1 MSCRRRRPGSSRGSP
16 CRQCFMSNVSEMSQF
31 WTNSISCAGCGFGIA
46 RVIREIAYQKPKQG
60 QSHIFRLR
68 NGHKARKILSDN
80 PLFPITFITPPSVL
94 LATMIPR
101 FLSCSVAS
109 TSLSA
114 QRSAYA
120 VSILCSYAHRIP
132 HTGIYRQYAV

>member
-1 MSCRRRRPGSSRGSP
+1 
-16 CRQCFMSNVSEMSQF
+16 
-31 WTNSISCAGCGFGIA
+31 
-46 RVIREIAYQKPKQG
+46 VIREIAYQKPKQG
-60 QSHIFRLR
+60 QSRIFRLR
-68 NGHKARKILSDN
+68 NGHRARKILSDN
-80 PLFPITFITPPSVL
+80 PLFSNHIYNSFITPPSVL

-120 VSILCSYAHRIP
+120 VSILCSYAQRIP